1 MFQNFLFGDVTNLL
15 FHNYTLD
22 QKPVKWNETE
32 TGFRAICRT
41 VGVEPEDV
49 SIEVVD
55 GGIKLQ
61 GKTVISDDEE
71 YSVSYSM
78 PIAQSIMNK
87 IESIKYE
94 SKNGLTYIYLNLHED
109 VKKQIPVSKM

>member
-22 QKPVKWNETE
+22 QKPVKWDATD

-41 VGVEPEDV
+41 VGIDPDDV
-49 SIEVVD
+49 NIELTSDGIDLKGSTTVD
-55 GGIKLQ
+55 G
-61 GKTVISDDEE
+61 EE

-78 PIAQSIMNK
+78 PISQSIMSKVEN
-87 IESIKYE
+87 IKYE
-94 SKNGLTYIYLNLHED
+94 SKNGLTYIYLNLRKEE
-109 VKKQIPVSKM
+109 KKQIPVSKI